1 MQEGFVPD
9 AVVANKLDKS
19 RAELFSY
26 IEKNTD
32 YIENN
37 YPVFFGKVASI
48 FDQMNVPVPDQAHD
62 EFIDAVTYKI
72 FDVTSRADDTKF
84 VARLCEIACGIKRKK
99 EKKAGVHLAA
109 AVKLMKIGRYLEAS
123 TFLKPYWKH
132 DVSVGCWYA
141 YCFYALYKEGSQEQG
156 FSSSERWN
164 YLKRARQHLEELAQ
178 WKPPLH
184 RLVKGEIRSDTW
196 LDEPF
201 WMMIFSATEWFPENR
216 WYLQTGFAKAKADAN
231 EVVLVK
237 MLQVALVRF
246 PDDMLF
252 FREAYRMRFEQAE
265 LSDALGLVRAMRE
278 KFPDDLEPIYY
289 GIRTA
294 FYLSGDAEFNEFRNL
309 AVEKGMAGHV
319 LAVAD
324 FAHAYLRGK
333 QNQALLCL
341 GDFKRKYPSL
351 QYYADLLEF
360 VVADCS
366 GTVDGSRQVVFR
378 SVDNYCIRMIGIKDL

>member
-1 MQEGFVPD
+1 MREGFVPE
-9 AVVANKLDKS
+9 VVVSNKLERS

-26 IEKNTD
+26 IEKNIE

-37 YPVFFGKVASI
+37 YPVFFGKVTSI
-48 FDQMNVPVPDQAHD
+48 VDQMNTPVPDQAHD
-62 EFIDAVTYKI
+62 EFIDAVTYKVL
-72 FDVTSRADDTKF
+72 DATSRANDNKF
-84 VARLCEIACGIKRKK
+84 VVRLCEIACGIKRKK

-109 AVKLMKIGRYLEAS
+109 AVKLMKIGRYLDAS
-123 TFLKPYWKH
+123 VFLKPYWKH
-132 DVSVGCWYA
+132 DAAVGCWYA
-141 YCFYALYKEGSQEQG
+141 YCFYALYKEGSLEPG

-164 YLKRARQHLEELAQ
+164 YLKRARQHLEELGQ

-184 RLVKGEIRSDTW
+184 RLVKGEIRDDTW

-201 WMMIFSATEWFPENR
+201 WMMIFSATEWFPESR
-216 WYLQTGFAKAKADAN
+216 WYLQTGFAKAKADKN
-231 EVVLVK
+231 DVVLVK

-294 FYLSGDAEFNEFRNL
+294 FYLSGDAEFNEFRSL
-309 AVEKGMAGHV
+309 AVEKGMPGHA
-319 LAVAD
+319 LAVID
-324 FAHAYLRGK
+324 VAHAHLRGR
-333 QNQALLCL
+333 QNQATLCL
-341 GDFKRKYPSL
+341 EDMQRRYPSL

-360 VVADCS
+360 IIADCS
-366 GTVDGSRQVVFR
+366 GTIAGSRQAVFR
-378 SVDNYCIRMIGIKDL
+378 SVDNYCMRAIGVRDQ